1 MIWIDYA
8 LIGVLAGFLA
18 GYLGIGGGLVLVPAL
33 SWLFSQDPA
42 TSEFAVHMA
51 VATSLST
58 MLVTSLSSIFAHHR
72 RRAIM
77 WPISRSLSPGLAAGA
92 IAGAM
97 LAARLSTDHLAAVF
111 GTYAALAGLH
121 LISGREVESHKAM
134 PGRIGSGITGL
145 AIGTVSSLV
154 GIGGGSMTVP
164 WLLWHGRRAQQAV
177 ATASACG
184 FPIALAGTV
193 TFIALG
199 QQQTVSG
206 SHAGYV
212 HLQAFAGV
220 VLFSVLSAPLGA
232 AAVHRSPPALVR
244 RIFGAC
250 MLLVAWRMLF

>member
-8 LIGVLAGFLA
+8 LIGLLAGFLA

-33 SWLFSQDPA
+33 SWLFSQDPSI
-42 TSEFAVHMA
+42 SEIAVHMA
-51 VATSLST
+51 VATSLAT

-77 WPISRSLSPGLAAGA
+77 WPIAMGLAPGLIAGA

-97 LAARLSTDHLAAVF
+97 LATRLGTDHLGAVF
-111 GTYAALAGLH
+111 GGYAALAGMQ
-121 LISGREVESHKAM
+121 LISGREVESQKAM
-134 PGRIGSGITGL
+134 PGRLGSGITGL

-177 ATASACG
+177 ATAAVCG
-184 FPIALAGTV
+184 FPIALAGTL
-193 TFIALG
+193 TFIVLG
-199 QQQTVSG
+199 QQHVAAG
-206 SHAGYV
+206 SHGGYV

-220 VLFSVLSAPLGA
+220 VLFSVVSAPLGA

-244 RIFGAC
+244 RIFGAF
-250 MLLVAWRMLF
+250 MLLVAWRMFF